1 VVRIIAEEPKRS
13 EYTNGLNMYHY
24 LWYLLE
30 ELPETDLSEKSF
42 ANYLPWNQE
51 VKQDLEEWVFIV
63 K

>member
-1 VVRIIAEEPKRS
+1 
-13 EYTNGLNMYHY
+13 MYHY